1 MRRIRSISVL
11 SVSIMLLS
19 LKYSFSEEKSFPLL
33 AASELKIKGGI
44 SAFWMQTLDRKKDPS
59 LYSVTDISSAN
70 LEISKLPSD
79 TLPIG
84 FVLNVW
90 KRAVPTVG
98 IEHEPFVSE
107 SKFELQSAY
116 IILNIDKPW
125 VRNSEKLE
133 KSSEREPLVGRG
145 L

>member
-1 MRRIRSISVL
+1 
-11 SVSIMLLS
+11 MLLS

-84 FVLNVW
+84 FVLNVG

-116 IILNIDKPW
+116 IIEIGLIGLLSDAFFKVSKPFLF
-125 VRNSEKLE
+125 KYL
-133 KSSEREPLVGRG
+133 RG
-145 L
+145 ST